1 MFHHSFGILSD
12 HIIVPNLTRHPSRH
26 HLRGFTLIEMLVV
39 ISIIGILAALLLPAV
54 SKARESARA
63 AQCQSNLKQFG
74 IGMIG
79 RTTSEPNGEFCS
91 GAFDPER
98 DGVPTESGW
107 VADLV
112 KRGVLVSQMRCTSNP
127 AQTSKAI
134 EFMLSENASS
144 FASDGCVDLLGSEPY
159 ESETGYTI
167 YNVCRMIA
175 GNAAASPPTP
185 PSTPPIAAS
194 TADRADI
201 VNQKMLEN
209 GYDTNYAASWF
220 LVRGG
225 LMLDDN
231 GNPAAK
237 DAACGFET
245 KSRNVTRGPLTTRF
259 LDSSRAPANTVPLLC
274 DSSAIGFLSYGAG
287 ELQAGTPYTTP
298 IVGGPVLHREAVDTT
313 GDGSPDTPI
322 ASASHL
328 SSPKLLAPPTFP
340 SPTNRSGVT
349 GWLKTWSID
358 TRQDYRGMS
367 AHHNGICHVLMADG
381 SVQGIVDSNDDG
393 FINNGFPIV
402 TELWTSSENE
412 APDLILAS
420 YYSLNSKGE

>member
-1 MFHHSFGILSD
+1 MNIFTIRSSKHH
-12 HIIVPNLTRHPSRH
+12 V
-26 HLRGFTLIEMLVV
+26 RGFTLIEMLVV

-79 RTTSEPNGEFCS
+79 RTTSEANGEFCS
-91 GAFDPER
+91 GGFDPER
-98 DGVPTESGW
+98 DGVPTEVGW

-112 KRGVLVSQMRCTSNP
+112 RRGVLVSQMRCASNP

-134 EFMLSENASS
+134 EFMLTENAAS
-144 FASDGCVDLLGSEPY
+144 FTNGCVDLLGNEPY
-159 ESETGYTI
+159 ESDTGYTI
-167 YNVCRMIA
+167 YNVARMIA
-175 GNAAASPPTP
+175 GSSAPSPPVP
-185 PSTPPIAAS
+185 PSTAPIAAS
-194 TADRADI
+194 TADRAELI
-201 VNQKMLEN
+201 HKKMLED

-225 LMLDDN
+225 MTLDEN
-231 GNPAAK
+231 GNPTPK
-237 DAACGFET
+237 DPSCSLKI

-274 DSSAIGFLSYGAG
+274 DSSAIGFLSIGTG
-287 ELQAGTPYTTP
+287 DLLAGTPYTTP
-298 IVGGPVLHREAVDTT
+298 MVGGPILHRQEIDTT
-313 GDGSPDTPI
+313 GDGAPDTPI

-328 SSPKLLAPPTFP
+328 ASPELLKAPVFPVPT
-340 SPTNRSGVT
+340 SRTGVT
-349 GWLKTWSID
+349 GWLKTWSLD

-381 SVQGIVDSNDDG
+381 SVQAITDSNDDG
-393 FINNGFPIV
+393 FINNGFPIAPGY
-402 TELWTSSENE
+402 WTSAEIE
-412 APDLILAS
+412 APDLVLAS

>member
-1 MFHHSFGILSD
+1 
-12 HIIVPNLTRHPSRH
+12 
-26 HLRGFTLIEMLVV
+26 MLVV

-74 IGMIG
+74 IGLIG
-79 RTTSEPNGEFCS
+79 RTVSEPNGEFCS

-98 DGVPTESGW
+98 DGVPTEVGW

-112 KRGVLVSQMRCTSNP
+112 RRGILVSQMRCTSNP
-127 AQTSKAI
+127 AQSSKAI
-134 EFMLSENASS
+134 EFMLTENAAS
-144 FASDGCVDLLGSEPY
+144 FTGGGCVDLLGNEPY
-159 ESETGYTI
+159 TSDTGYTI

-175 GNAAASPPTP
+175 GNTASSPPAP

-194 TADRADI
+194 TTDRSEI
-201 VNQKMLEN
+201 VNQKMLEE

-225 LMLDDN
+225 LVFDEN

-237 DAACGFET
+237 DSSCGIDIKT
-245 KSRNVTRGPLTTRF
+245 RNVTRGPLTTRF

-274 DSSAIGFLSYGAG
+274 DSSAIGVLTNGAG
-287 ELQAGTPYTTP
+287 ELQSGTPYTTP
-298 IVGGPVLHREAVDTT
+298 IVGGAVLHRNEVDTT

-322 ASASHL
+322 GSVAHL
-328 SSPKLLAPPTFP
+328 SSPKLLSPPVFRV
-340 SPTNRSGVT
+340 PTGRSGVT
-349 GWLKTWSID
+349 GWLKTWSYD

-381 SVQGIVDSNDDG
+381 SVQAIVDSNDDA
-393 FINNGFPIV
+393 FINNGFPI
-402 TELWTSSENE
+402 TTGFWTSADNE
-412 APDLILAS
+412 APDLVLAS
-420 YYSLNSKGE
+420 YYSLNSKGEE